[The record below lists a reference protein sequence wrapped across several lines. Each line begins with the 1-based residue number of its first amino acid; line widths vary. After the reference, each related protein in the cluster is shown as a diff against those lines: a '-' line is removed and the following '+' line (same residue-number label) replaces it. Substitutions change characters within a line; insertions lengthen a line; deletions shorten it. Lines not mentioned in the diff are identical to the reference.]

1 MVTTRQAIDPTTLTA
16 IDVHVHLEAPKT
28 GNAAEAAASKYFGD
42 SGAPRDGAA
51 LVEYYRSRRMACV
64 LFTVDERLTGRPR
77 MSNDAVLELARANPD
92 VIIPFVSLDPT
103 RGPEAV
109 REAKRLVGEGARG
122 LKLHPPL
129 QQFSP
134 NDPLAY
140 PLYEVFAEVRLPVLF
155 HTGHSGIGTGMPGG
169 GGVRLKYGNPMLIDD
184 VAVDFPDLPIIL
196 AHPSFPWQDEAIS
209 VCLHKRTVYV
219 DLSGWSPKYFSA
231 TLVQYANTLLKHKV
245 LFGTDYPLITPDR
258 WLSDFEK
265 IAIRDEVRP
274 LILKDNALKL
284 FGLDAAHD

>member
-1 MVTTRQAIDPTTLTA
+1 VTTTLKIDPAALTA
-16 IDVHVHLEAPKT
+16 IDVHVHLEAPKSD
-28 GNAAEAAASKYFGD
+28 NAADAAAAKYFGD
-42 SGAPRDGAA
+42 SGAARDGSA

-64 LFTVDERLTGRPR
+64 LFTVDERLTGRPQ
-77 MSNDAVLELARANPD
+77 MSNDAVLELAHANPD
-92 VIIPFVSLDPT
+92 VVIPFVSLDPM

-109 REAKRLVGEGARG
+109 REARRLVKAGARG

-129 QQFSP
+129 QQFAP

-140 PLYEVFAEVRLPVLF
+140 PLYEVFADAKLPVLF

-169 GGVRLKYGNPMLIDD
+169 GGVRLKYGNPMLVDD
-184 VAVDFPDLPIIL
+184 VAVDFPELPIIL

-209 VCLHKRTVYV
+209 VCLHKPTVYI
-219 DLSGWSPKYFSA
+219 DLSGWSPKYFSP
-231 TLVQYANTLLKHKV
+231 TLVQYANTLLRQKV

-274 LILKDNALKL
+274 LILKENAVRL
-284 FGLDAAHD
+284 FGLNTAA